1 MPWVRGHYAR
11 PPRNGRRSP
20 LGVGAILGIA
30 LVIFIVIYL
39 LTR

>member
-11 PPRNGRRSP
+11 PPRNGRSP
-20 LGVGAILGIA
+20 IGVGAILGIA
-30 LVIFIVIYL
+30 LVIFLVIYL